1 MRLFFI
7 TLLLVPLATMA
18 VDLSERQRADI
29 EARIKP
35 FSDVCVQGEACSGG
49 GEIAATE
56 GRSGEEVYNGACLAC
71 HSAGIAGA
79 PKVGDQV
86 AWAARIGKGME
97 ALYDSG
103 INGIAGSGMIAKG
116 GCADCSDDEIRLAV
130 DYMVD
135 SSR

>member
-7 TLLLVPLATMA
+7 TLLLAPLAAMA
-18 VDLSERQRADI
+18 MDLTERQRADI
-29 EARIKP
+29 EVRIKP
-35 FSDVCVQGEACSGG
+35 FSEVCVEGEPCSGG
-49 GEIAATE
+49 ADVAASG
-56 GRSGEEVYNGACLAC
+56 GRSGEDVYNGACMAC

-86 AWAARIGKGME
+86 AWVERIGKGMD

-103 INGIAGSGMIAKG
+103 INGVAGSGMIAKG

-130 DYMVD
+130 DFMVE